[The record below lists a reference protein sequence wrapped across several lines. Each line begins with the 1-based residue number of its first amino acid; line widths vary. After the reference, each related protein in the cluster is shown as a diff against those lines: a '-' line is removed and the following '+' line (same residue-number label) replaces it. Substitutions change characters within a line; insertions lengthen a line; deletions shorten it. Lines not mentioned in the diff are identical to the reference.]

1 MPPAQPNNKDWAGD
15 DAHAVELSII
25 QARSPRRVVLRTG
38 GRNRTLSTG
47 FGDRRRNR
55 PLHPHVPLR
64 KTENRPLHPHVPL
77 RKLKTARLGSFPRG
91 RLRLLGLDG
100 FYQLAAHRSCPLLP
114 RAGMIGEKDMHA
126 CLSSRSYRAVQSFTG
141 LPFDALLDSRV
152 ATGPRDG
159 NTIYVCLMPA
169 TVARAAGAFGVTCY
183 LLVDRCSALSAGAG
197 SAGAVLRESR
207 EPAVRHVPAAR
218 SIPAG

>member
-1 MPPAQPNNKDWAGD
+1 VEGIEPSQPAL
-15 DAHAVELSII
+15 E
-25 QARSPRRVVLRTG
+25 TG
-38 GRNRTLSTG
+38 GVTVRCTRMCRSG
-47 FGDRRRNR
+47 
-55 PLHPHVPLR
+55 
-64 KTENRPLHPHVPL
+64 
-77 RKLKTARLGSFPRG
+77 KLKTARLGSFPGG
-91 RLRLLGLDG
+91 RLWLLGLDG

-183 LLVDRCSALSAGAG
+183 LLVDRCSALSEGAG

-218 SIPAG
+218 SIPARSAGHGSRTRSSSLARICASTRNSGDSRSRSMAAASASRSAHQRATSS